1 MNCQWRVA
9 RRPDGNVRPEDFEY
23 REEPIAAPGEGEFLR
38 KTNSTMRVF
47 FIYNHERDFDRGERQ
62 MLRWLREGKLTPA
75 EHIFDGFD
83 QLPEALA
90 SLYTGKNHGITFCRV
105 RRGPNDTEGLH

>member
-9 RRPDGNVRPEDFEY
+9 RRPDGTVRRDDFE
-23 REEPIAAPGEGEFLR
+23 
-38 KTNSTMRVF
+38 
-47 FIYNHERDFDRGERQ
+47 
-62 MLRWLREGKLTPA
+62 
-75 EHIFDGFD
+75 FDGFD

-90 SLYTGKNHGITFCRV
+90 SLYTGKNQGITICRV

>member
-23 REEPIAAPGEGEFLR
+23 REEPIPAPGEGEFLR
-38 KTNSTMRVF
+38 KTNSTMRFF
-47 FIYNHERDFDRGERQ
+47 FIYNYERDFNRGKR
-62 MLRWLREGKLTPA
+62 K
-75 EHIFDGFD
+75 I
-83 QLPEALA
+83 
-90 SLYTGKNHGITFCRV
+90 KNHGITICRV